1 MQDIVL
7 EVKPLVAGTVPE
19 GEHLMA
25 GTVPEGEHL
34 VAGTVP
40 GVDTVQVVGSFQA
53 VGGTVLGEGT
63 LQAEGRHQV
72 AEVGNFQAVDLGKLL
87 ASHRRDSKEHLLERH
102 MSVCLRGRLL
112 LVVQNAENY
121 KIIKFH
127 KW

>member
-1 MQDIVL
+1 MLVVHHPDLGNLEVEPQVEDIVL
-7 EVKPLVAGTVPE
+7 EV
-19 GEHLMA
+19 
-25 GTVPEGEHL
+25 EHL
-34 VAGTVP
+34 VVDTVP

-72 AEVGNFQAVDLGKLL
+72 AEVGNFQAVDLGKLQ

-102 MSVCLRGRLL
+102 MSVFLRGRLL
-112 LVVQNAENY
+112 LVVQNAKNY
-121 KIIKFH
+121 RARKCH